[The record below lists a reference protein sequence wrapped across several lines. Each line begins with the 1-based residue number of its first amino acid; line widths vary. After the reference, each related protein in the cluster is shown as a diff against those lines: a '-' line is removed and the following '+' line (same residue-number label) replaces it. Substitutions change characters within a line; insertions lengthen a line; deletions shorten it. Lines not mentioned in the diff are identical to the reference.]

1 MRYLESAGAR
11 IIPILYNEP
20 DQVTLEKLKKINA
33 VFLPGGGGKY
43 YEKGKFVFWQTLS

>member
-1 MRYLESAGAR
+1 VRYLESAGAR

-43 YEKGKFVFWQTLS
+43 YEKGKFVFN